1 MYDNNKNKESKVKK
15 RKAIL
20 WSLLWANVA
29 MAVVLFMTFLFQRY
43 LYSQMLKRMFV
54 DVQINPFIVAAGYLV
69 GMLIL
74 WGIIYKYETKEDDI
88 FDDPNQNH
96 NIY

>member
-1 MYDNNKNKESKVKK
+1 MYDNNKNRESTVKK

-43 LYSQMLKRMFV
+43 LYSQMLKCMFV